1 MQRLLAFLTVFA
13 IFGGISVSNANSLQ
27 EDHIVI
33 GDERTVGITGPYG
46 GVGCGGALI
55 APRIVYTAAHC
66 VARRLKADI
75 SADTTGSPIVSG
87 MIPGYIADLYVYMP
101 GVDVDASPDKKVK
114 VIAQFASPKYEDS
127 SHACGTDSNKKCH
140 PSLYDFAILI
150 LEKEISTTSYRIA
163 TSQEISEFV
172 QSKSLVFGI
181 GYGPKKYYPANSGV
195 MGIQSQPGIYY
206 ANLRNNSEYIWQGTE
221 LNTPYIPYMTIQT
234 KCAIACAGIISGSP
248 LWIEKNGESIYLGAV
263 SATNGPTAQVNPND
277 SIWKDPFWS
286 INGGGEYYTAQAFP
300 DVIEDAKKFLAEQ
313 TIIEAKVAAELKAKQ
328 EADAKA
334 AAELKA
340 KQEADAKAAAE
351 LKAKQEADAKAAAEL
366 KAKQDLEARIAAE
379 LKAKQEAEAKTA
391 LLKKTTITCVKGKL
405 VKKVTGVKPVCP
417 KGYKKK

>member
-75 SADTTGSPIVSG
+75 NASTTGVPIVSG
-87 MIPGYIADLYVYMP
+87 LIPENILDIYVTLP
-101 GVDVDASPDKKVK
+101 GIKVTQNTEQKVK

-127 SHACGTDSNKKCH
+127 SYACATDKSKKCH

-150 LEKEISTTSYRIA
+150 LEKEIPTKGYRIA
-163 TSQEISEFV
+163 SKEEILQVV
-172 QSKSLVFGI
+172 QNQSSVFGI
-181 GYGPKKYYPANSGV
+181 GYGVKKFG
-195 MGIQSQPGIYY
+195 GDQSEPGLYY
-206 ANLRNNSEYIWQGTE
+206 ANLRSLTNMIGDLYTLNDPNNRV
-221 LNTPYIPYMTIQT
+221 MHIQT
-234 KCAIACAGIISGSP
+234 KCQSIIAPCAGLISGSP
-248 LWIEKNGESIYLGAV
+248 LWYEKNGESIYVAAASASMGAW
-263 SATNGPTAQVNPND
+263 AALDPND
-277 SIWKDPFWS
+277 SLWKDPFWS

-328 EADAKA
+328 EAKVKA
-334 AAELKA
+334 AAELY
-340 KQEADAKAAAE
+340 
-351 LKAKQEADAKAAAEL
+351 
-366 KAKQDLEARIAAE
+366 AKQDLEARIAAE
-379 LKAKQEAEAKTA
+379 LKAKQEAEAKVAAELKANQEAEAKTA